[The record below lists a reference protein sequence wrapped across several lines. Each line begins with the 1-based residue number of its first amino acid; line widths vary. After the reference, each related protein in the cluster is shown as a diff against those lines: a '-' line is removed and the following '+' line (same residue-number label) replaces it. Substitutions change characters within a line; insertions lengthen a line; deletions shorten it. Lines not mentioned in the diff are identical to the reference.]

1 MGGVEGA
8 VSSRRRSPLRF
19 ILLVFAL
26 SVPFWVAGAVTGGQ
40 LTENLPLG
48 ALMAVCPVTAA
59 AILVYREEGTVGV
72 TRLLRRSFDYKRI
85 KAKAWYVPI
94 LLLTPG
100 VYALTYVVLG
110 LAGSSVPN
118 PQFPVLTVMAMIVS
132 FFVLGLGEELGWSGY
147 AIDPMQNRLGA
158 FRAAVLLGL
167 VWAVWHYLPLLQ
179 ASRSAGWIA
188 WWSLSTVALRVL
200 ITWVYNNNGKS
211 VSAAAAVHAMTNV
224 LWVGPFLDFGSGGYP
239 YQAQAISALIMAAAA
254 AIVTVAC
261 RPRTLTRQEE
271 GQDRRSASTV

>member
-1 MGGVEGA
+1 MGGVEGP
-8 VSSRRRSPLRF
+8 SPRRRSPLRF

-26 SVPFWVAGAVTGGQ
+26 SVPFWAAGAVTGGQ

-59 AILVYREEGTVGV
+59 AILVYREEGPAGV
-72 TRLLRRSFDYKRI
+72 TKLLRRSFDYKRI

-100 VYALTYVVLG
+100 VYALTYALMG

-118 PQFPVLTVMAMIVS
+118 PQFPVLTALAMILS
-132 FFVLGLGEELGWSGY
+132 FYVLGLGEELGWSGY
-147 AIDPMQNRLGA
+147 AIDPLQSRWGA
-158 FRAAVLLGL
+158 FRAAVLLGF
-167 VWAVWHYLPLLQ
+167 VWAVWHYVPLPQ
-179 ASRSAGWIA
+179 AGRSAGWIA

-200 ITWVYNNNGKS
+200 ITWIYNNNGKS
-211 VSAAAAVHAMTNV
+211 VSSAATVHAMTNV

-239 YQAQAISALIMAAAA
+239 YQAQAISALLMAAAA
-254 AIVTVAC
+254 AAVTIVWG
-261 RPRTLTRQEE
+261 PRTLTRH
-271 GQDRRSASTV
+271 GMGRDRRTASAV